1 MPRITIGTGVALTI
15 LALSTYFGTGMS
27 SITAL
32 IPAFFGVPLILLGW
46 LAQNGQRRKT
56 MMHIA
61 VALGALGFIAP
72 LSRIIPS
79 LGSFELNV
87 ATGANIAMALIC
99 GIYVALGVRSFI
111 EARRNPSATT

>member
-1 MPRITIGTGVALTI
+1 MPRITIGAGVMLTL
-15 LALSTYFGTGMS
+15 LALLTYFGTGMS

-46 LAQNGQRRKT
+46 LAHNGQRRKT

-61 VALGALGFIAP
+61 IALGALGFIAP
-72 LSRIIPS
+72 MSRIVPS
-79 LGSFELNV
+79 LGSLELNV
-87 ATGANIAMALIC
+87 ATGANIVMAIIC

-111 EARRNPSATT
+111 EARRNPPATT

>member
-1 MPRITIGTGVALTI
+1 MPRNTIIAGAALTL

-27 SITAL
+27 SVTAL

-46 LAQNGQRRKT
+46 LAHNGQRRKT

-61 VALGALGFIAP
+61 VALGVLGLIAP

-79 LGSFELNV
+79 LGSFELNA

-111 EARRNPSATT
+111 EARRNPPATT

>member
-1 MPRITIGTGVALTI
+1 MPRNTIIAGAALTV
-15 LALSTYFGTGMS
+15 LALLTYFGTGMS

-32 IPAFFGVPLILLGW
+32 IPAFVGLPLILLGW

-72 LSRIIPS
+72 LSRIIP
-79 LGSFELNV
+79 
-87 ATGANIAMALIC
+87 
-99 GIYVALGVRSFI
+99 ALG
-111 EARRNPSATT
+111 ALN